1 MAKKKKTAGSEEG
14 GINMTPM
21 IDVVFQ
27 MIIFFVCTIDLDK
40 KKFDERIKLSMAPH
54 GKAVEK
60 KDPRTMIVDVNAKGQ
75 IGIAQAYM
83 DAGTFEVM
91 LRNAVSRYGQT
102 MPVLIRGDAR
112 TRHRD
117 IRRVLDICSRVGL
130 WKIKFAAIK
139 DKAQP
144 VEN

>member
-1 MAKKKKTAGSEEG
+1 MSKKKRTWSVEEG

-27 MIIFFVCTIDLDK
+27 MIIFFVCTIDMDK

-54 GKAVEK
+54 GKAVEQ
-60 KDPRTMIVDVNAKGQ
+60 KDPRLMIVDVNAKGQ
-75 IGIAQAYM
+75 IGIANTYM
-83 DAGTFEVM
+83 DRGAFAKIM
-91 LRNAVSRYGQT
+91 QNAVAQYGQT

-117 IRRVLDICSRVGL
+117 VREVMDICSKVGL
-130 WKIKFAAIK
+130 WKVKFAAIQ
-139 DKAQP
+139 DRAQT
-144 VEN
+144 VE

>member
-1 MAKKKKTAGSEEG
+1 
-14 GINMTPM
+14 MTPM

>member
-1 MAKKKKTAGSEEG
+1 MAKRKGSYGAEEG

-27 MIIFFVCTIDLDK
+27 MIIFFITTIDLDK

-54 GKAVEK
+54 GKAVDK

-75 IGIAQAYM
+75 IGIANTYM
-83 DAGTFEVM
+83 DRGTFTKIM
-91 LRNAVSRYGQT
+91 ANAVSRYGQT
-102 MPVLIRGDAR
+102 MPVVIRGDAS

-117 IRRVLDICSRVGL
+117 IRRVLDVCSQVGL
-130 WKIKFAAIK
+130 WKVKFAAIK
-139 DKAQP
+139 DKAAT
-144 VEN
+144 VE

>member
-1 MAKKKKTAGSEEG
+1 MRRKKGGYGSEEG

-60 KDPRTMIVDVNAKGQ
+60 KDPRTMIVDVNRKGQ
-75 IGIAQAYM
+75 IGIANTYM
-83 DAGTFEVM
+83 DRATFTKIM
-91 LRNAVSRYGQT
+91 ANAVNRYGQT
-102 MPVLIRGDAR
+102 MPVVIRGDGL

-117 IRRVLDICSRVGL
+117 VRKVLDVCSKVGL
-130 WKIKFAAIK
+130 WKVKFAAIK
-139 DKAQP
+139 DKAAT
-144 VEN
+144 VE

>member
-1 MAKKKKTAGSEEG
+1 MARKKGSYGSEQG

-60 KDPRTMIVDVNAKGQ
+60 KDPRTMIVDVNEKGQ
-75 IGIAQAYM
+75 IGIANVYM
-83 DAGTFEVM
+83 DRNTFTKIM
-91 LRNAVSRYGQT
+91 ANAVARYGQT
-102 MPVLIRGDAR
+102 MPVVVRGDAR

-117 IRRVLDICSRVGL
+117 VRRVLDVCSEVGL
-130 WKIKFAAIK
+130 WKVKFAAIK
-139 DKAQP
+139 DRAAT
-144 VEN
+144 VE